1 MTHDIYIIKLDD
13 WILRIHRKMP
23 GQLRDPLPP
32 VQPLDRGH
40 FIPAKVC
47 EGPKGMESD
56 TFFGIKDSRNNKE
69 ERARHGTG
77 IMINVVKIHTY
88 TH

>member
-1 MTHDIYIIKLDD
+1 M
-13 WILRIHRKMP
+13 
-23 GQLRDPLPP
+23 
-32 VQPLDRGH
+32 QPLDRGH

-47 EGPKGMESD
+47 EGPKGKESD

-77 IMINVVKIHTY
+77 IMVIHTLNSRGY
-88 TH
+88 NDDKTEPLYFDLLDSNQCV